1 MFLLYQVIA
10 AAQNILPAD
19 EKILKEKE
27 DSLKTH
33 ALKLV
38 QGTSANIRFESDSIF
53 TKIFVRALK
62 TPNSFSYPFDS
73 LETISKI
80 YATDNSFRIFT
91 WQMVVN
97 ENLVRQH
104 GAIQM
109 NTKDGS
115 LKLFPLV
122 DKSDVTVKITD
133 TIADNKGWIGAVYY
147 KLIETE
153 NNNQHYYTLLGY
165 DENNIRSNRKIIEVL
180 SFTDG
185 FPTFGGRYF
194 SFEQDTVKKPITSR
208 YIMEYKKDAG
218 PRLTFDNDLQMI
230 VFEHLESETGEPK
243 KKWTYIPD
251 GDYEGFKWMNGKWV
265 HQEKLFNQVTAEG
278 KEPVPSPIKD
288 SEGNTIEE
296 NLKDNI
302 SNQKDPEDTTAK
314 KPPVKPKTAA
324 KPKKKVNQ

>member
-1 MFLLYQVIA
+1 MKKPLIFSMFLLYQVIA

-19 EKILKEKE
+19 EKILQEKE

-133 TIADNKGWIGAVYY
+133 TITDNKGWIGAVYY

-185 FPTFGGRYF
+185 VPTC
-194 SFEQDTVKKPITSR
+194 
-208 YIMEYKKDAG
+208 
-218 PRLTFDNDLQMI
+218 
-230 VFEHLESETGEPK
+230 
-243 KKWTYIPD
+243 
-251 GDYEGFKWMNGKWV
+251 
-265 HQEKLFNQVTAEG
+265 
-278 KEPVPSPIKD
+278 
-288 SEGNTIEE
+288 
-296 NLKDNI
+296 
-302 SNQKDPEDTTAK
+302 
-314 KPPVKPKTAA
+314 
-324 KPKKKVNQ
+324 